1 MPTVQVPEVEAS
13 DIFTAARRGPVG
25 ALRPRIPPTRQLGI
39 PLLPVPGKGRPTY
52 QVMVIAMCVALGG
65 CQRVPSID
73 VLGAFF
79 PSWMLCAIVGIALTL
94 IVRRVLIAAGADEG
108 LGPRG
113 VVYPAL
119 ALALGLGTWL
129 ALFRG

>member
-1 MPTVQVPEVEAS
+1 MRSVHRA
-13 DIFTAARRGPVG
+13 FCKFAAARRLPVG
-25 ALRPRIPPTRQLGI
+25 TLRPRIPPKTQLGI
-39 PLLPVPGKGRPTY
+39 PPRLVPGKRRTTR
-52 QVMVIAMCVALGG
+52 QVMVIAMCAALGG

-79 PSWMLCAIVGIALTL
+79 PSWMLCAIVGVALTL
-94 IVRRVLIAAGADEG
+94 IVRRALIAAGADDR

-129 ALFRG
+129 VLFRG

>member
-1 MPTVQVPEVEAS
+1 MRWVHRA
-13 DIFTAARRGPVG
+13 FCKFAAARRLAVG
-25 ALRPRIPPTRQLGI
+25 TLPRIPPTTQFGI
-39 PLLPVPGKGRPTY
+39 PLRLVPGKRRPTR
-52 QVMVIAMCVALGG
+52 QVMVIATCAALGG
-65 CQRVPSID
+65 CQRVPSIN

-94 IVRRVLIAAGADEG
+94 IVRRVLIAAGADDG

-119 ALALGLGTWL
+119 ALALGLGTWVV
-129 ALFRG
+129 LFRG

>member
-1 MPTVQVPEVEAS
+1 MRWVHRAS
-13 DIFTAARRGPVG
+13 CMFAVAQRLPIG
-25 ALRPRIPPTRQLGI
+25 ALRTRILHTQLGA
-39 PLLPVPGKGRPTY
+39 PLRLVHEKERPARHA
-52 QVMVIAMCVALGG
+52 VVIALCAALGG
-65 CQRVPSID
+65 CQRVPSIN

-94 IVRRVLIAAGADEG
+94 VVRWVLIAAGADGE

-119 ALALGLGTWL
+119 ALALGLGAWL
-129 ALFRG
+129 VLFRG

>member
-1 MPTVQVPEVEAS
+1 M
-13 DIFTAARRGPVG
+13 
-25 ALRPRIPPTRQLGI
+25 
-39 PLLPVPGKGRPTY
+39 
-52 QVMVIAMCVALGG
+52 VMCAALGG
-65 CQRVPSID
+65 CQRVPSIN

-94 IVRRVLIAAGADEG
+94 IVRWVLIAAGADGE

-113 VVYPAL
+113 IVYPAL

-129 ALFRG
+129 VLFRG

>member
-1 MPTVQVPEVEAS
+1 MRWVHRA
-13 DIFTAARRGPVG
+13 FCMFAAAWRLPVG
-25 ALRPRIPPTRQLGI
+25 TLRPRIPPTTPFGI
-39 PLLPVPGKGRPTY
+39 PLRLVPGKRRPTR
-52 QVMVIAMCVALGG
+52 QVMVIAMCAALGG
-65 CQRVPSID
+65 CQRVPSIN

-94 IVRRVLIAAGADEG
+94 IVRRVLIAAGADDG

-119 ALALGLGTWL
+119 ALALGLGTWVV
-129 ALFRG
+129 LFRG

>member
-1 MPTVQVPEVEAS
+1 MRWVHRA
-13 DIFTAARRGPVG
+13 FCKFAAARRLTVWT
-25 ALRPRIPPTRQLGI
+25 LRPRTPTTTQLGSPLRLVPGKHRPTRQA
-39 PLLPVPGKGRPTY
+39 
-52 QVMVIAMCVALGG
+52 MVIALCVALGG
-65 CQRVPSID
+65 CQRVPSIN

-94 IVRRVLIAAGADEG
+94 IVRRVLIAAGADGG

-129 ALFRG
+129 VVFRG

>member
-1 MPTVQVPEVEAS
+1 MDKLLLVPAK
-13 DIFTAARRGPVG
+13 D
-25 ALRPRIPPTRQLGI
+25 
-39 PLLPVPGKGRPTY
+39 RPTH
-52 QVMVIAMCVALGG
+52 QATVIAMCAALEG

-73 VLGAFF
+73 VLGAVF

-94 IVRRVLIAAGADEG
+94 IVRRVLIAAGADG
-108 LGPRG
+108 ALGPRG

-129 ALFRG
+129 VLFRG

>member
-1 MPTVQVPEVEAS
+1 
-13 DIFTAARRGPVG
+13 
-25 ALRPRIPPTRQLGI
+25 
-39 PLLPVPGKGRPTY
+39 
-52 QVMVIAMCVALGG
+52 MVIAMCAALGG
-65 CQRVPSID
+65 CQRVPSIN

-94 IVRRVLIAAGADEG
+94 VVRRVLIAAGADGG

-113 VVYPAL
+113 IVYPAL

-129 ALFRG
+129 VLFRG

>member
-1 MPTVQVPEVEAS
+1 MT
-13 DIFTAARRGPVG
+13 
-25 ALRPRIPPTRQLGI
+25 QLGI
-39 PLLPVPGKGRPTY
+39 PLLLVPGKGRPTY

-94 IVRRVLIAAGADEG
+94 IVRRVLIAAGADGG

-119 ALALGLGTWL
+119 AAALGLGTWL
-129 ALFRG
+129 VLFRG

>member
-1 MPTVQVPEVEAS
+1 MRWVHRA
-13 DIFTAARRGPVG
+13 FCMFAAARRPPVG
-25 ALRPRIPPTRQLGI
+25 ALRTRILQATQLYT
-39 PLLPVPGKGRPTY
+39 PLRLVPGTGRPARDTL
-52 QVMVIAMCVALGG
+52 VIAMCAALGG
-65 CQRVPSID
+65 CQRVPSIN

-94 IVRRVLIAAGADEG
+94 IVRWVLIAAGADGE
-108 LGPRG
+108 LGPRV

-129 ALFRG
+129 LLFRG